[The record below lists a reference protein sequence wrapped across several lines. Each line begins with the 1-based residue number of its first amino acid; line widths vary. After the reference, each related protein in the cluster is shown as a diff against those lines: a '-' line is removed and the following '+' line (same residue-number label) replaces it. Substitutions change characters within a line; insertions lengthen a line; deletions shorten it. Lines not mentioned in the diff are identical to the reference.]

1 MQIELKELAIGSG
14 KVVTVDA
21 RQLHDFL
28 GVKKDFSTWIKDRI
42 EQYQFIENQDFVSFP
57 QNGGKPTGGRPAKDY
72 ALTIDMAKE
81 LAMVERNDKGRQARR
96 YFIECERALKEAS
109 SRPTLIIRADIR
121 SDGLCDWGSAPIF
134 PWMKTGVRSKVA
146 ARAEAVLALMRP
158 LIEREM
164 MDALCGAVGVE
175 RLEDMTNSQAQMAM
189 ELCPKL
195 GAGQVLVELP
205 NLSQMLAEPGGAAK
219 LVRRP

>member
-14 KVVTVDA
+14 KVVAVDA

-28 GVKKDFSTWIKDRI
+28 GVRKDFSTWIKDRI
-42 EQYQFIENQDFVSFP
+42 EQYEFIENQDFVSFP

-72 ALTIDMAKE
+72 AITIDMAKE

-109 SRPTLIIRADIR
+109 GRPTLIVRANVR
-121 SDGLCDWGSAPIF
+121 SDGLYDWGSGPIL
-134 PWMKTGVRSKVA
+134 PWMKTGVRSKVS
-146 ARAEAVLALMRP
+146 ARADAVLVLMKP
-158 LIEREM
+158 LIERQM
-164 MDALCGAVGVE
+164 MDALCAAVGVE
-175 RLEDMTNSQAQMAM
+175 RLEDMTNLKAQMAM

-205 NLSQMLAEPGGAAK
+205 NLSQMLGEPGGVAK
-219 LVRRP
+219 LVRQP